1 MVRGEIIAV
10 VVFNFTGSQLKL
22 WVVKLTCLYGFGKG
36 FPKIKN
42 RPKTAEKLEAKY
54 KTGKKEIGAFHFPEI
69 YHTCTHMKPK

>member
-36 FPKIKN
+36 VSKIKIVRKRQRCSRQNIKLAKKKLLRFIFPKY
-42 RPKTAEKLEAKY
+42 TTHA
-54 KTGKKEIGAFHFPEI
+54 
-69 YHTCTHMKPK
+69 HT